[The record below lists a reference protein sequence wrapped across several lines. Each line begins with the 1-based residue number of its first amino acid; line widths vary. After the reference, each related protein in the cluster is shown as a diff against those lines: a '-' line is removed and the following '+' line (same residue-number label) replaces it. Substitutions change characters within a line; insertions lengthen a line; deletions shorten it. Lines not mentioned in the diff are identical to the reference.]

1 MTKRENVF
9 ALFDAYNEKDPRK
22 IEWEG
27 ISYAVEHFY
36 ALQLYNWVIKL
47 KPDAQ
52 EPLLIASRCQHI
64 GRWQIT
70 RSQYPKGKVGYF
82 TWRHTLAK
90 FHAETAGALLAEGG
104 YDAVTIKLVQRILL
118 KEQLIKN
125 GDVQVME
132 DALCLVFLEF
142 QYENFLSTHDED
154 MILKI
159 LKTSWN
165 KMDES
170 GREAA
175 LKLTYSEKGKALL
188 EKALDLNKA

>member
-9 ALFDAYNEKDPRK
+9 ALFDAYNQQDPRK

-27 ISYAVEHFY
+27 ISYPFEYFY
-36 ALQLYNWVIKL
+36 SLQLYTWVMKL

-52 EPLLIASRCQHI
+52 EPLVLAARCQHI
-64 GRWQIT
+64 GRWHIT
-70 RSQYPKGKVGYF
+70 RSQYPKGKAGYF
-82 TWRHTLAK
+82 NWRRTLAQ
-90 FHAETAGALLAEGG
+90 FHAETAGSLLAEGG

-132 DALCLVFLEF
+132 DALCLVFLQF
-142 QYENFLSTHDED
+142 QYENFLATHEED

-159 LKTSWN
+159 MKTSWN
-165 KMDES
+165 KMSEQ
-170 GREAA
+170 GREEA